1 MDGVQQLA
9 DVVLSGVIAQIK
21 EIEVSR
27 RVVDSPAGEGN
38 GILME
43 VVDGDGCSAVSCAV
57 CKVRNDLLSGVLLT
71 ALKKVRCGCGG
82 DHSVFQNGVAHLYGA
97 EKSFVF
103 ERHTFFPFL
112 IMLAED
118 RNPVLR

>member
-1 MDGVQQLA
+1 
-9 DVVLSGVIAQIK
+9 
-21 EIEVSR
+21 VSR
-27 RVVDSPAGEGN
+27 RVVDSTAGEGN

-43 VVDGDGCSAVSCAV
+43 VVDGDSCGAVSCTV
-57 CKVRNDLLSGVLLT
+57 CKVRDDLLGGVFLA
-71 ALKKVRCGCGG
+71 ALKKMRGRRGG
-82 DHSVFQNGVAHLYGA
+82 QHSVFQNGVAYLNRA